1 MKLEEEF
8 VGGTAQFAALL
19 RKIADQL
26 EADNLTVRGK
36 KVTLPDIDM
45 EHKIS
50 HKNDLGA
57 NRFTITIEWLDG

>member
-26 EADNLTVRGK
+26 EADNLSVRGK